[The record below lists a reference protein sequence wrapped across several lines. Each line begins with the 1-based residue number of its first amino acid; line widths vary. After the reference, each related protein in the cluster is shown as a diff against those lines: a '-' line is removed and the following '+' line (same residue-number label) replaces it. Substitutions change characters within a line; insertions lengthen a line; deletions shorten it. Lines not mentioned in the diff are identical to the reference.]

1 MHPTDSPTDASKLTS
16 PYACPCVQFSFLPA
30 PFEVYPAIGADQ
42 GVQLAQQG
50 MQLGGSSYVDFVLVA
65 PDFLHNRR

>member
-1 MHPTDSPTDASKLTS
+1 
-16 PYACPCVQFSFLPA
+16 VQFSFLPA

>member
-1 MHPTDSPTDASKLTS
+1 M
-16 PYACPCVQFSFLPA
+16 

-50 MQLGGSSYVDFVLVA
+50 LQLGGTPYIDFVLVA
-65 PDFLHNRR
+65 PDFLHNRRYADVLQSAALLL